1 MASYDCACAL
11 SLRASLL
18 AALTGPERV
27 KVMGPLP
34 PVPVPVLVPAV
45 LLADE
50 AEEGEEEER
59 SDCDVED
66 GGFEDTALE
75 GLSELLTAE
84 AGAAAGVADA

>member
-34 PVPVPVLVPAV
+34 PVPVLVPAV